1 MSKEKFNVSL
11 IITIGTILLTVGGSW
26 AVVQNKVKDIDKLK
40 EQTEIMDKRLVKVET
55 MIENIDDNLTE
66 QRADIKLILKEL
78 KK

>member
-1 MSKEKFNVSL
+1 
-11 IITIGTILLTVGGSW
+11 
-26 AVVQNKVKDIDKLK
+26 
-40 EQTEIMDKRLVKVET
+40 VET